1 MNMRTFIIMA
11 ICILF
16 LATPVMAQSQ
26 TYYHEVTLEVDG
38 EWEYNGS
45 FIAPEVI
52 ATTVLKGIGKA
63 KMHSIT
69 KAQSVPVWW
78 DLF

>member
-1 MNMRTFIIMA
+1 MKR
-11 ICILF
+11 IL
-16 LATPVMAQSQ
+16 LITILILMIASPVMAQGQ

-52 ATTVLKGIGKA
+52 ATTTLKGIGKA

-78 DLF
+78 ELF

>member
-1 MNMRTFIIMA
+1 MKR
-11 ICILF
+11 ILF
-16 LATPVMAQSQ
+16 ITILILMIASPAMAQGQ

-52 ATTVLKGIGKA
+52 ANTTLKGIGKA
-63 KMHSIT
+63 RMHSIT

-78 DLF
+78 QLF